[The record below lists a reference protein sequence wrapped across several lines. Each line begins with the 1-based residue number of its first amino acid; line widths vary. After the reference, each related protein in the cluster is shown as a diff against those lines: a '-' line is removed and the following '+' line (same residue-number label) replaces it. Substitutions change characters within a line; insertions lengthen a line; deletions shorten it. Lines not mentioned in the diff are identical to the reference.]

1 MSLKLESE
9 DTVCCCWWWR
19 LSNDFNGQL
28 AITVTQSLREPIYE
42 VGSHLP
48 QCVIWNPGPFLWA
61 CKHSTARAKS
71 REGWTSSWNTGR
83 RERKSVPKSN
93 FPQFPMSPQANE
105 RIACGRQSRDKPQLL
120 QAPFMDVH
128 SLPTT
133 YHIIPHGP
141 ASSHP
146 ISCQWGKLHADKD
159 AYKINS

>member
-1 MSLKLESE
+1 MKTLCAAADGGGCPMTLTDSLP
-9 DTVCCCWWWR
+9 
-19 LSNDFNGQL
+19 
-28 AITVTQSLREPIYE
+28 SLWLKAWENPFTRWGPIYLSAWYE
-42 VGSHLP
+42 TLALSFGLVSTPRHE
-48 QCVIWNPGPFLWA
+48 QRAEKAGPAHGILG
-61 CKHSTARAKS
+61 
-71 REGWTSSWNTGR
+71 EE